1 MGKMFDNIRAK
12 WNDTADKMSD
22 PGKLAQLSV
31 SDLEKSI
38 EKAKESAA
46 PLIGAPIIALKKL
59 DDLKKTDAD
68 LTTKIKKL
76 ISSGEEGK
84 VAAKKYIERQ
94 VEVRNN
100 IAKAE
105 ADYNQSVEVAT
116 MWQDKIRM
124 LENELYSRRQT
135 ADSLQAQ
142 YNSAKAEQQLGK
154 QMQDIDSILG
164 GSNSMNSL
172 EAKVN
177 KEQAKA
183 AGYAQL
189 SGIDEKINED
199 KILKNAEAD
208 ALFDEYMN
216 SN

>member
-142 YNSAKAEQQLGK
+142 YNLAKAEQQLGK